1 METAHR
7 RVELQSPADLT
18 YLVANVKRA
27 ARQKI
32 DLHLPPSAA
41 PEGAEDVL
49 RRKVEE
55 LVDEYIRNT
64 FASARHGMSI
74 NGMPPEDVPQEQ
86 DTQGYEPYNTHMA
99 TRIRTLEAQK
109 DSLTEKLA
117 DLRRDGPSRAAD
129 AWAAGFDAQTASLQA
144 RQLEDRDAAL
154 AAAAADARLLEQAEL
169 RPLRGE
175 AGDEVRAM
183 WESGTEGL
191 VALKRGLT
199 ETVARV
205 ERANGVVG
213 YVEAMEKRYLSG
225 DGGA

>member
-41 PEGAEDVL
+41 PEGGEDVL
-49 RRKVEE
+49 RRRVEE

-64 FASARHGMSI
+64 FASARHGISI
-74 NGMPPEDVPQEQ
+74 NGMPPEDLPQEQ
-86 DTQGYEPYNTHMA
+86 EDTQEYEPYNTHIA
-99 TRIRTLEAQK
+99 TRIRTLEAHK

-129 AWAAGFDAQTASLQA
+129 AWATRFDAQTASLQA
-144 RQLEDRDAAL
+144 RQLEAKDAAL
-154 AAAAADARLLEQAEL
+154 AAATADARLLEQAEL
-169 RPLRGE
+169 RPLQGE
-175 AGDEVRAM
+175 AGDEVRGM
-183 WESGTEGL
+183 WERGTEGL

-213 YVEAMEKRYLSG
+213 SA
-225 DGGA
+225 

>member
-41 PEGAEDVL
+41 PEGGEDVL

-64 FASARHGMSI
+64 FASARHGISI
-74 NGMPPEDVPQEQ
+74 NGMSPEDLPQEQ
-86 DTQGYEPYNTHMA
+86 EDTQEYEPYNTHIA

-129 AWAAGFDAQTASLQA
+129 AWATRFDAQTASQQA
-144 RQLEDRDAAL
+144 RQLEAKDAAL

-169 RPLRGE
+169 WPLQGE

-183 WESGTEGL
+183 WERGTEGL

-213 YVEAMEKRYLSG
+213 YVEGRE
-225 DGGA
+225 DGSRAGR

>member
-1 METAHR
+1 ETAHR
-7 RVELQSPADLT
+7 RVELQSPADLA

-41 PEGAEDVL
+41 PEGGEDVL
-49 RRKVEE
+49 RRRVEE

-64 FASARHGMSI
+64 FASARHGISI
-74 NGMPPEDVPQEQ
+74 NGMPPEDLPQEQ
-86 DTQGYEPYNTHMA
+86 DTQEFEPYNTHLA

-109 DSLTEKLA
+109 DTLTEKLA

-129 AWAAGFDAQTASLQA
+129 AWAASFGAQTATLQE
-144 RQLEDRDAAL
+144 RQLEMRDAAL
-154 AAAAADARLLEQAEL
+154 AVAQADARLLEEAEL
-169 RPLRGE
+169 RPLQGE
-175 AGDEVRAM
+175 GGEDVRAM
-183 WESGTEGL
+183 WERGTEGL
-191 VALKRGLT
+191 VALKKGLT

-213 YVEAMEKRYLSG
+213 YV
-225 DGGA
+225 

>member
-7 RVELQSPADLT
+7 RVELQSPADLA

-41 PEGAEDVL
+41 PEGGEDVL
-49 RRKVEE
+49 RRRVEE

-64 FASARHGMSI
+64 FASARHGISI
-74 NGMPPEDVPQEQ
+74 NGMPPEDMPQEQ
-86 DTQGYEPYNTHMA
+86 DTQEFEPYNTHLA

-109 DSLTEKLA
+109 DTLTEKLA

-129 AWAAGFDAQTASLQA
+129 AWAASFGAQTATLQE
-144 RQLEDRDAAL
+144 RQLEMRDAAL
-154 AAAAADARLLEQAEL
+154 AAAQADARLLEEAEL
-169 RPLRGE
+169 RPLQGE
-175 AGDEVRAM
+175 GGEEVRAM
-183 WESGTEGL
+183 WERGAEGL

-213 YVEAMEKRYLSG
+213 YVEGREEGGRAKR
-225 DGGA
+225 